1 MEDKQIEK
9 IIDGTYDDSR
19 ENTLRSMLGEF
30 YNRKMFSIIVL
41 VWVWAIIFIA
51 GVVYSGIQ
59 FFNTDLPREQ
69 IMYAVIFVCCFQGV
83 GWIKVFAWQ
92 IIHKNSIK
100 REVKRLEL
108 CIAELSETIRSK
120 NK

>member
-1 MEDKQIEK
+1 MNDEQIKK

-30 YNRKMFSIIVL
+30 YNRKMFSVVIL
-41 VWVWAIIFIA
+41 VWIWAIIFIA
-51 GVVYSGIQ
+51 GAVYSGIQ

-69 IMYAVIFVCCFQGV
+69 IVYAVVFICCFQGV
-83 GWIKVFAWQ
+83 GLIKVFAWQ
-92 IIHKNSIK
+92 MIHKNSIK

-108 CIAELSETIRSK
+108 RIAELSETIK